1 VGDPWRRWQL
11 SWVLEDNR
19 FGEVKTW
26 EAGERLFPSHF
37 LSIPSQPG
45 GGSSRI
51 ELASRGRSCF
61 QCGEHSKGYPLFSP
75 NSPSS
80 GSAVDFTQ
88 LFPTSPPETT
98 SQPPPASMTEPQEP
112 SEVPGDG
119 EVQVFPPANSMPA
132 RSEAAA
138 VRPVIGISQRVRMN
152 SKEKKDLGTLG
163 MTARSLPL
171 LEFIKRCRLPIGCR
185 CG

>member
-1 VGDPWRRWQL
+1 
-11 SWVLEDNR
+11 
-19 FGEVKTW
+19 
-26 EAGERLFPSHF
+26 
-37 LSIPSQPG
+37 
-45 GGSSRI
+45 
-51 ELASRGRSCF
+51 
-61 QCGEHSKGYPLFSP
+61 
-75 NSPSS
+75 
-80 GSAVDFTQ
+80 
-88 LFPTSPPETT
+88 
-98 SQPPPASMTEPQEP
+98 M
-112 SEVPGDG
+112 PGDG

>member
-1 VGDPWRRWQL
+1 MQEARMRLAWIQTFLLSNMILAEAYGSGGCFWDNGHLYREDQSSPAPGLRCLNWLDTQGHLASSAPEWGAGDHNYCRNPDEDPRGPWCYI
-11 SWVLEDNR
+11 SS
-19 FGEVKTW
+19 
-26 EAGERLFPSHF
+26 EAGGLDKRTCENIR
-37 LSIPSQPG
+37 
-45 GGSSRI
+45 
-51 ELASRGRSCF
+51 C
-61 QCGEHSKGYPLFSP
+61 
-75 NSPSS
+75 
-80 GSAVDFTQ
+80 
-88 LFPTSPPETT
+88 PETT

-163 MTARSLPL
+163 GR
-171 LEFIKRCRLPIGCR
+171 I
-185 CG
+185 